1 MTSFRLPCVKA
12 HPYVRVGG
20 QSVSTR
26 AKLVGEC
33 AELGQETL
41 HVLGGFEVLQNPFPL
56 PGREV
61 GVFDAIGESFLTTVS
76 AQISAQYTS
85 QDTCGPPSRNTAP
98 RLQSCSISSGRAKLD
113 GAEWA
118 TQTAL
123 PLRGRRSMTCCICL

>member
-61 GVFDAIGESFLTTVS
+61 ECST
-76 AQISAQYTS
+76 
-85 QDTCGPPSRNTAP
+85 
-98 RLQSCSISSGRAKLD
+98 RLVNRF
-113 GAEWA
+113 
-118 TQTAL
+118 
-123 PLRGRRSMTCCICL
+123 